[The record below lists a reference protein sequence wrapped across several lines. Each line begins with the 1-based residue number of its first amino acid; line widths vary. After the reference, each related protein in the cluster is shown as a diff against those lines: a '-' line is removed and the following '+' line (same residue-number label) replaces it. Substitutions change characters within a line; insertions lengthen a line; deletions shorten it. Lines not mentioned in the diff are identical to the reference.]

1 MKKIVFV
8 IGVFA
13 LCLFFTACS
22 TIDKVPTENK
32 ILSDYKAKESGFA
45 YANFTEAKIIRQQLN
60 KEAKQFT
67 ADVEIKGKDA
77 YARYTSNIT
86 VKYNYYDDRG
96 WMLDECSYVYPS
108 CFCENGR
115 TKDDIMEDILQ
126 NASSYIPGCID
137 IEYLQHRFDGECDV
151 VDINW
156 KTEKGYLISTYT
168 GQLKFTYINGIWQKS
183 DLIKT
188 KSSYYLNID
197 DTKWEPD
204 VVQYP
209 NNMHPDNPVLW
220 IDSISKDST
229 EIVFEDANGGK
240 YTARICNGW
249 SYPGK
254 WDPNTFENG
263 HMVQYLFDSGTQ
275 FYGCSIGRYTSD
287 SGTKGIYIHM
297 QHTDYGNTFTDPF
310 YYMKKQ

>member
-108 CFCENGR
+108 CFCENER
-115 TKDDIMEDILQ
+115 PRIW
-126 NASSYIPGCID
+126 AHSS
-137 IEYLQHRFDGECDV
+137 
-151 VDINW
+151 
-156 KTEKGYLISTYT
+156 
-168 GQLKFTYINGIWQKS
+168 
-183 DLIKT
+183 
-188 KSSYYLNID
+188 
-197 DTKWEPD
+197 
-204 VVQYP
+204 
-209 NNMHPDNPVLW
+209 
-220 IDSISKDST
+220 
-229 EIVFEDANGGK
+229 GG
-240 YTARICNGW
+240 
-249 SYPGK
+249 
-254 WDPNTFENG
+254 
-263 HMVQYLFDSGTQ
+263 
-275 FYGCSIGRYTSD
+275 
-287 SGTKGIYIHM
+287 
-297 QHTDYGNTFTDPF
+297 
-310 YYMKKQ
+310 